1 MMKKILLL
9 ISVVTILVLTPLR
22 VSAESPYTTWAQGPG
37 GWLTMTQDAYS
48 PAAEVDLP
56 ISAAEEMVV
65 MPDGTLYIADTGNG
79 RIVRLENFEIVA
91 TYGED
96 VLEGPTGL
104 FVDEE
109 GVVYVA
115 DAKLNK
121 VFIFDADGTLLKEI
135 GRPTEPLF
143 G

>member
-1 MMKKILLL
+1 MKKILLL

-79 RIVRLENFEIVA
+79 RILAVRLGYHAEKTVA
-91 TYGED
+91 LKD
-96 VLEGPTGL
+96 VKKASSNE
-104 FVDEE
+104 
-109 GVVYVA
+109 
-115 DAKLNK
+115 
-121 VFIFDADGTLLKEI
+121 
-135 GRPTEPLF
+135 
-143 G
+143 